1 MPFLLKQYYNRFFP
15 YDKYYQWLSYETP
28 PEEYFSKREFS
39 FTLKDDVYIRY
50 QSFESRAEME
60 KGRIC
65 VGRISVCRS
74 FISAHQQ
81 RSRTCAHTRS
91 T

>member
-1 MPFLLKQYYNRFFP
+1 MRSARSLMHRSDTRAHTFNPADMPFLLKQYYNRFFP

-28 PEEYFSKREFS
+28 PEEYFAKREFS

-60 KGRIC
+60 KGMDDM
-65 VGRISVCRS
+65 S
-74 FISAHQQ
+74 
-81 RSRTCAHTRS
+81 
-91 T
+91 